1 MTINQLITIKNE
13 LYGFIIRYKT
23 INVIIRVIVNKS
35 ANNIKTIN
43 YLLSQSI
50 EHKKKTTIYAD
61 GIPGPGFE

>member
-35 ANNIKTIN
+35 ANNIKTNN
-43 YLLSQSI
+43 YLLSQII
-50 EHKKKTTIYAD
+50 EHKKRHDIC
-61 GIPGPGFE
+61 

>member
-43 YLLSQSI
+43 YLLSQII
-50 EHKKKTTIYAD
+50 EHKKKDHDIC
-61 GIPGPGFE
+61 